1 MINST
6 NKASRG
12 ESSAYDGISS
22 NPIIRY
28 GIVKALESNIGPAKD
43 SSVIGYGNRGLG
55 RIKVQ
60 ILGSIATGGDGDTPT
75 DELPWCFPMLPKHLQ
90 IQPKIGEAVL
100 VLNFN
105 NQRQHADRLY
115 IGPIISQLPLLNN
128 DPYFYSALNGFSFG
142 FAQPQTNTAQ
152 IPELNGV
159 FPNPED
165 ISIQGR
171 YNTEVTQK
179 RNEVVIR
186 AGKFVEAESNING
199 NPYPFRYNPT
209 TQGFIQLKND
219 VVLNDSTN
227 QQNQLRGTV
236 ANIVANKIN
245 LITHADGSPRFNVT
259 DPDVLITDD
268 ELNRILSEAHQVPFG
283 DVLLQYLKLLRDAF
297 LTHVHNGSGNPP
309 TDLTISGNK
318 QSVAI
323 FKTNAD
329 NLENSMLSKNVRIN

>member
-1 MINST
+1 MINSS

-12 ESSAYDGISS
+12 ENSVYDNITPNS
-22 NPIIRY
+22 IIRY
-28 GIVKALESNIGPAKD
+28 GIVKALESDIGPAKD
-43 SSVIGYGNRGLG
+43 SNVNGYGNRGLG

-60 ILGSIATGGDGDTPT
+60 ILGSISTGGDADTPT
-75 DELPWCFPMLPKHLQ
+75 DELPWCFPLLPKHLQ
-90 IQPKIGEAVL
+90 IQPKVGEAVL

-105 NQRQHADRLY
+105 NQKQHADRLY

-142 FAQPQTNTAQ
+142 FSQPQTNTAQ

-159 FPNPED
+159 FPKSDD

-171 YNTEVTQK
+171 YNTEITQRK
-179 RNEVVIR
+179 NEVLIR
-186 AGKFVEAESNING
+186 AGKFVEAPANQNN
-199 NPYPFRYNPT
+199 NPYPFKYNT
-209 TQGFIQLKND
+209 ATQGYIQIKND
-219 VVLNDSTN
+219 VVVNPSTN
-227 QQNQLRGTV
+227 QQNALRGTV
-236 ANIVANKIN
+236 TNIIANKIN
-245 LITHADGSPRFNVT
+245 LITHNDGSPRFNVT
-259 DPDVLITDD
+259 DPDVLITDE
-268 ELNRILSEAHQVPFG
+268 ELARILSEAHQVPFG
-283 DVLLQYLKLLRDAF
+283 DVLLQYLRLLKDAF